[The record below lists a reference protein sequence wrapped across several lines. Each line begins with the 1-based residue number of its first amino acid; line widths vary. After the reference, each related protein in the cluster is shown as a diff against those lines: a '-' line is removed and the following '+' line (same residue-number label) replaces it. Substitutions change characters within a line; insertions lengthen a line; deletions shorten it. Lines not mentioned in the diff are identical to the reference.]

1 MAASPCKLRILLALN
16 ANLQMFSRYLA
27 INEPRAACGITVEV
41 EDIARILFVF
51 LPDSW
56 PTPAVQRSRILLLPA
71 SRHRLDTLPSVDR
84 SGRNTL
90 A

>member
-27 INEPRAACGITVEV
+27 INEPCAACGIAVEI
-41 EDIARILFVF
+41 EDIPRSLLVF

-56 PTPAVQRSRILLLPA
+56 PTPVVQQSRILLPA